1 MPSKTVRTS
10 NSTNT
15 KRSKTSTNHDASA
28 KNTAL
33 DPAPKAEDKLWSV
46 LRDNPG
52 NTTTELAS
60 KAEIGKSTAARF
72 LAKWATDGSAIRT
85 LGTGPRA
92 ADTWTVPVDVP
103 AADTT
108 AEVTTSGTE
117 PFDATASTLDETDTP
132 APPDAP
138 EPVVEPDEATT
149 EPVSRRLPPGG
160 LHGMVEDFL
169 RAHPN
174 EEFGPGAIAKSL
186 GRSSG
191 AVSNALDR
199 SVTSG
204 LALVPPPTPTFFLFA
219 PAGGAGAVNYNTPP
233 FYMVGGAPIRLWG
246 PPHSLS
252 HATTASDGRTL

>member
-10 NSTNT
+10 SNTNA
-15 KRSKTSTNHDASA
+15 KRSKTSTNHDRSA
-28 KNTAL
+28 INAPL
-33 DPAPKAEDKLWSV
+33 DTAPKAEDKLWSV

-52 NTTTELAS
+52 STTTELAS

-72 LAKWATDGSAIRT
+72 LAKWATDGSAVRAP
-85 LGTGPRA
+85 GTGPHA

-103 AADTT
+103 PAKATV
-108 AEVTTSGTE
+108 EETTSGTE
-117 PFDATASTLDETDTP
+117 SFEPTAPDKTDTP
-132 APPDAP
+132 ASLSTP
-138 EPVVEPDEATT
+138 EPVAEPDEATT
-149 EPVSRRLPPGG
+149 GPASRRLPPGG

-204 LALVPPPTPTFFLFA
+204 LAVLTNPKPKRFQLA
-219 PAGGAGAVNYNTPP
+219 PAE
-233 FYMVGGAPIRLWG
+233 R
-246 PPHSLS
+246 
-252 HATTASDGRTL
+252 

>member
-10 NSTNT
+10 SNTNA
-15 KRSKTSTNHDASA
+15 KRNKTSVNHDVSA
-28 KNTAL
+28 NNAAL
-33 DPAPKAEDKLWSV
+33 DVAPKAEEKLWSV

-52 NTTTELAS
+52 STTTELAS

-72 LAKWATDGSAIRT
+72 LAKWANDGSAVRT
-85 LGTGPRA
+85 PGTGPRA

-103 AADTT
+103 PGEAT
-108 AEVTTSGTE
+108 AEEKTSGTE
-117 PFDATASTLDETDTP
+117 HFDVTASSLDDTDTP

-138 EPVVEPDEATT
+138 EPVVEPNEATT

-191 AVSNALDR
+191 AVSNALER

-204 LALVPPPTPTFFLFA
+204 LAVLTSPKPKRFQLA
-219 PAGGAGAVNYNTPP
+219 PAE
-233 FYMVGGAPIRLWG
+233 R
-246 PPHSLS
+246 
-252 HATTASDGRTL
+252 